1 MCRFRGGIYENSV
14 LSTQVK
20 VFISLLFREDKV
32 LGDDAIIQEVLWG
45 VPMVGTMVTNPT
57 SFQEDVG
64 LIPPQWV
71 RDLVL
76 PW

>member
-1 MCRFRGGIYENSV
+1 M
-14 LSTQVK
+14 
-20 VFISLLFREDKV
+20 
-32 LGDDAIIQEVLWG
+32 GDDAIIQEVLWG